1 MKTKISFKEAI
12 LYWLKLGFISF
23 GGPAAQISMMHEEIV
38 EKKKWIDDK
47 SFFHAL
53 NFTMI
58 LPGPEAQQLATYLG
72 WLMHGRLGGL
82 IAGTLFILP
91 SFFILS
97 LLTYIYINYSDNIW
111 GEGILY
117 GIKAAVIA
125 IIFSASIKIAKKVLK
140 KTYYW
145 MTAVAAFL
153 AINILDINLPIIIII
168 AGTIGFL
175 FHYLKNNNEYKKKS
189 PLEFFKNKVIKK
201 SMKTLFI
208 ALSIWSIVFFF
219 IIYTNESILINLS
232 LFFSQAALVTFGGA
246 YALLPYVFQ
255 NIIESHGWL
264 TSQQMIDG
272 LALGESTPGP
282 LIMIVTYVGFIIGWY
297 NDILNLGSPITGA
310 LICAVLATF
319 FTFLPS
325 FAFIFIGAP
334 LIELTKDNKS
344 FEIPLNFITS
354 AVVGLIVN
362 LGYMLAYNSL
372 WTDNNGTKN
381 FDIHLLILI
390 VFSLLALT
398 KAKVGIL
405 PLLITLA
412 LTGMMMKFYF

>member
-1 MKTKISFKEAI
+1 MKKEISLKEAT

-23 GGPAAQISMMHEEIV
+23 GGPASQISMMHEEVV
-38 EKKKWIDDK
+38 EKRKWIDDK

-91 SFFILS
+91 SFFILT
-97 LLTYIYINYSDNIW
+97 LLTFLYIQHSDNIW

-140 KTYYW
+140 KYYYW
-145 MTAVAAFL
+145 LTAIFAFL
-153 AINILDINLPIIIII
+153 AINILNINLPIIIII
-168 AGTIGFL
+168 AGAIGLIFNAITNDNKTTHKKNN
-175 FHYLKNNNEYKKKS
+175 FLKNKLAKKS
-189 PLEFFKNKVIKK
+189 LV
-201 SMKTLFI
+201 TLFK
-208 ALSIWSIVFFF
+208 SIF
-219 IIYTNESILINLS
+219 IWLIIFLIIILTKENILINLS

-282 LIMIVTYVGFIIGWY
+282 LIMIVTYVGFIVGWY
-297 NDILNLGSPITGA
+297 NDILNLGSPINSA
-310 LICAVLATF
+310 LICALVATF

-334 LIELTKDNKS
+334 IIEISKKNKS
-344 FEIPLNFITS
+344 LEIPLNFITS
-354 AVVGLIVN
+354 AVVGLIAN
-362 LGYMLAYNSL
+362 LGYVLAYNSL
-372 WTDNNGTKN
+372 WVDNDSVKL
-381 FDIHLLILI
+381 FDINLLILI
-390 VFSLLALT
+390 IFSFLAIT

-405 PLLITLA
+405 PLLITLG
-412 LTGMMMKFYF
+412 LTGMMMKIYF